1 MIKSNMLAHT
11 HIMFTIFSILLVNR
25 FIEIPNLIF
34 FALIAMFFTL
44 FVDIDKATSVFGREV
59 WPISLFVE
67 KFVGHRKLFHSLVIP
82 ALLFVFLASK
92 GLTVYGIA
100 VVTGYL
106 SHLVMDTIT
115 YSGTNP
121 LWPIPIRISGPIKT
135 GSIMEHL
142 VFIFIVFGVL
152 VALFY

>member
-34 FALIAMFFTL
+34 FAVIAMFFTL
-44 FVDIDKATSVFGREV
+44 FVDIDKASSVFGQEV

-82 ALLFVFLASK
+82 ALLFIFLSSK

-106 SHLVMDTIT
+106 SHLTMDTIT
-115 YSGTNP
+115 SSGINP

-142 VFIFIVFGVL
+142 VFIFIVFGAL
-152 VALFY
+152 VVLFY